1 MAGEHILNGGLI
13 YIKWASNIYYF
24 GERIGSVNGYKKS
37 APPHHVV
44 EHPTLLTNIC
54 IYTRTLILTLI
65 LLRQLRR
72 LS

>member
-1 MAGEHILNGGLI
+1 MAGEHILNGQVI
-13 YIKWASNIYYF
+13 YITL
-24 GERIGSVNGYKKS
+24 ERGLVAYGYKKS